1 MVERLNRNFWRH
13 GSRALM
19 LALVSGVVASLMASA
34 TQAQDFRTYTRN
46 TYETWLHKY
55 ADAKPDFKPG
65 DVLTAKDLEK
75 IRPFMPP
82 GYLEQ
87 LNFPDFK
94 MAIIAPVN
102 HMPRRDYMDCTEKY
116 QGQVKLRSDGALAN
130 YVCGQAFVST
140 TMDTTDPDSGIKAAW
155 NFEYRWQNYGLAA
168 LNVIWSWENFGG
180 SHTAPVP
187 NNPPPQWMPFTDFSE
202 KLPTDTTELYG
213 GGGTFNRSLQSS
225 YQRVYFSHL
234 AQLEDKGG
242 ALPMPGAKDFEFK
255 DFIGFFEPFDIRGS
269 AFIIYRYVEPTRSD
283 DAWGYIP
290 NLRHVRRISIESKSD
305 SVLGTDYTLEDF
317 GGFSGRPLEWTWK
330 FLGWKDV
337 LGVLDSK
344 WEYAH
349 LYGPNGIIPDDAW
362 SVRRYAIVE
371 RKPKLPN
378 HPYSSVLIFW
388 DAENWYPS
396 FSIAFDRSGKL
407 WKIALWQQRWS
418 EDYTTDWSAINK
430 GIQAGTFQSAQI
442 LDLGKSRGTILMGY
456 GVGYPNVTARHA
468 AELYDINNLEQAH
481 R

>member
-187 NNPPPQWMPFTDFSE
+187 NNPPPQWMPFT
-202 KLPTDTTELYG
+202 LLYADI
-213 GGGTFNRSLQSS
+213 TFHTSASCTP
-225 YQRVYFSHL
+225 
-234 AQLEDKGG
+234 
-242 ALPMPGAKDFEFK
+242 ALNA
-255 DFIGFFEPFDIRGS
+255 
-269 AFIIYRYVEPTRSD
+269 
-283 DAWGYIP
+283 
-290 NLRHVRRISIESKSD
+290 
-305 SVLGTDYTLEDF
+305 
-317 GGFSGRPLEWTWK
+317 GR
-330 FLGWKDV
+330 
-337 LGVLDSK
+337 
-344 WEYAH
+344 
-349 LYGPNGIIPDDAW
+349 
-362 SVRRYAIVE
+362 
-371 RKPKLPN
+371 
-378 HPYSSVLIFW
+378 
-388 DAENWYPS
+388 
-396 FSIAFDRSGKL
+396 
-407 WKIALWQQRWS
+407 
-418 EDYTTDWSAINK
+418 
-430 GIQAGTFQSAQI
+430 
-442 LDLGKSRGTILMGY
+442 
-456 GVGYPNVTARHA
+456 
-468 AELYDINNLEQAH
+468 
-481 R
+481 